1 MLTLPYL
8 GISQAITWANKV
20 EFEYNPYES
29 NGLEWTGEVALG
41 APDAFPYGE
50 LSPRAFRLKTEK
62 SYGRLVVSFDK
73 PVPASQIWIVE
84 NYLPGRITK
93 VILFDENNDKYAAY
107 DGKPQELDV
116 PWRNFIIDLG
126 KRT

>member
-29 NGLEWTGEVALG
+29 TGLEWTGEVALG

-50 LSPRAFRLKTEK
+50 LSPRAFRLKTENLTEG
-62 SYGRLVVSFDK
+62 SWFLLISLCQQARFGL
-73 PVPASQIWIVE
+73 
-84 NYLPGRITK
+84 
-93 VILFDENNDKYAAY
+93 
-107 DGKPQELDV
+107 
-116 PWRNFIIDLG
+116 
-126 KRT
+126 